1 MVKARK
7 DEAAKTRKGRAVQTH
22 DITVEVGS
30 SIVIDPTGQRL
41 YVKEIKGGR
50 ITFEQDEPRRASRA

>member
-7 DEAAKTRKGRAVQTH
+7 AEAAKPRKAAAIRKH

-30 SIVIDPTGQRL
+30 SIVIDPTGERL
-41 YVKEIKGGR
+41 LVKEIKGDK
-50 ITFEQDEPRRASRA
+50 ITFERDDRIRA

>member
-7 DEAAKTRKGRAVQTH
+7 ADAAKPKKAPAVRKH

-30 SIVIDPTGQRL
+30 SIVIDPTGERL
-41 YVKEIKGGR
+41 LVKEIKGGK
-50 ITFEQDEPRRASRA
+50 ITFEREEAVRA

>member
-7 DEAAKTRKGRAVQTH
+7 TESAKSSKAPAVRKH

-30 SIVIDPTGQRL
+30 SIVIDSTGERL
-41 YVKEIKGGR
+41 LVKEIKGGK
-50 ITFEQDEPRRASRA
+50 ITFERDEARTA